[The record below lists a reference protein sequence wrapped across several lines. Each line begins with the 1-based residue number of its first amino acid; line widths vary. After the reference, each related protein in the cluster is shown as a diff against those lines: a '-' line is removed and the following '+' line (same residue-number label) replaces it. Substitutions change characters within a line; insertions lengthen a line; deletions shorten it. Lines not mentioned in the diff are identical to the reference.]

1 VEPWP
6 VMAGGAVAAAAGLAW
21 LGWRAHEADWG
32 RRTLTVVDGLV
43 RLFCRRWHRLVA
55 DPVPLPESGPALLVA
70 NHVSGLDPV
79 LMVAAVRRPL
89 RFLIAREQYERR
101 GLRWLFRA
109 MGCIPVD
116 RESRPQQAFREAL
129 AALARGEVVA
139 LFPGGRIQPPGRP
152 PPPLKRGV
160 ARLAALSGAPVLAVH
175 IGGVRGQGRVLG
187 AVFLRARARL
197 VFRGETRCRPG
208 DEARCLARLEAWL
221 TRG

>member
-1 VEPWP
+1 MEPWP

-21 LGWRAHEADWG
+21 LGWRAHEVDWG
-32 RRTLTVVDGLV
+32 RRVLTVVDGLI

-55 DPVPLPESGPALLVA
+55 DPVPLPATGPALLVA

-79 LMVAAVRRPL
+79 LMVAACRRPL

-116 RESRPQQAFREAL
+116 RESNPQQAFREAL
-129 AALARGEVVA
+129 AALRRGEVVA
-139 LFPGGRIQPPGRP
+139 LFPGGRIQRPGRP
-152 PPPLKRGV
+152 PPSLKRGV

-175 IGGVRGQGRVLG
+175 ISGVRGRGHVLRS
-187 AVFLRARARL
+187 VVLRARARL
-197 VFRGETRCRPG
+197 VFRGTLRCRPE
-208 DEARCLARLEAWL
+208 DEAGCLARLEQWL
-221 TRG
+221 AGC